1 MTNSSSFLIKKMSEL
16 IITKGAKMAAIFF
29 QILVSVSILPMLYVS
44 WKSDQIKNFGS
55 AKKVMRKNL
64 KRRPL

>member
-1 MTNSSSFLIKKMSEL
+1 MSEL